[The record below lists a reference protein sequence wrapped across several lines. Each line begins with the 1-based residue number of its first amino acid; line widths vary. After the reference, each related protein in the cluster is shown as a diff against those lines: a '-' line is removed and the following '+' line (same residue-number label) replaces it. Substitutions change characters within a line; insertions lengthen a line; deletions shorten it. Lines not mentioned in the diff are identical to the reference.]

1 MSIIIKG
8 MDMPKG
14 CDETCPLKS
23 AGWCCEG
30 NDCPLIEIVQCK
42 ECKWSYR
49 DERDGILWCK
59 VHLSHYRVNGDC
71 FCSYGERRK
80 DESNN

>member
-8 MDMPKG
+8 LDMPQG

-30 NDCPLIEIVQCK
+30 NDCPLIEIPK
-42 ECKWSYR
+42 D
-49 DERDGILWCK
+49 DEYT
-59 VHLSHYRVNGDC
+59 VLSVLCVLKGVKN
-71 FCSYGERRK
+71 
-80 DESNN
+80 ESNT